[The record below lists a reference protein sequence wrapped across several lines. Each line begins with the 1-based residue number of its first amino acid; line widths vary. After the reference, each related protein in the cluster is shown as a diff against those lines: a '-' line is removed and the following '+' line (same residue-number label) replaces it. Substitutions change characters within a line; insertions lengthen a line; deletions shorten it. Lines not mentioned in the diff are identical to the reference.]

1 MTIHPDF
8 TSAMKRPDAAILAN
22 CLPVIGP
29 DGTIYPSHAAAAA
42 ALGVSNRTIGYHLDR
57 HGNLNRVGRVAARQ
71 NHPMR
76 RAVTLAGRQWPS
88 VALLADYLGLHHE
101 TVRRWRRLNDV
112 ERLLGALMKAD
123 AKSARSRMQS
133 RGAA

>member
-1 MTIHPDF
+1 MTIHPDIAP
-8 TSAMKRPDAAILAN
+8 AMKRPDAAILAN

-29 DGTIYPSHAAAAA
+29 DGTVYPSHGAAGA
-42 ALGVSNRTIGYHLDR
+42 ALGVSKRTIGYHLDR

-76 RAVTLAGRQWPS
+76 KAVTLAGRQWPS

-101 TVRRWRRLNDV
+101 TVRRWRRVGDV

-123 AKSARSRMQS
+123 AKAAQAEMMAR
-133 RGAA
+133 AAA